1 MIHNFWLFALA
12 SFLLNITPGNDM
24 LYVAS
29 RSAEQGVRAGIVS
42 SLGIMAGCL
51 VHLAAAAAGLS
62 AIIVSSA
69 SAFSI
74 IKYIG
79 ACYLIYLGMRALFNK
94 KPAFGPIGPAAGGTV
109 TGVTRVGVG
118 PRGVEPVAVNYRR
131 LFLQGVLTNVLN
143 PKVAL
148 FFLAFLPQ
156 FIDVKGRQASEGILL
171 LGIWFDV
178 GGTLVNILVAFLFGS
193 IGDWLR
199 GHSRWMKV
207 QEKITGLVLI
217 ALGIKVALTTKK

>member
-29 RSAEQGVRAGIVS
+29 RSAGQGVKAGIVS

-62 AIIVSSA
+62 AILASSA
-69 SAFSI
+69 MAFSI
-74 IKYIG
+74 VKYAG
-79 ACYLIYLGMRALFNK
+79 AGYLVYLGLKAILSRKASGLVTAE
-94 KPAFGPIGPAAGGTV
+94 KPAPASG
-109 TGVTRVGVG
+109 
-118 PRGVEPVAVNYRR
+118 RR
-131 LFLQGVLTNVLN
+131 IFLQGVLTNVLN

-156 FIDVKGRQASEGILL
+156 FIDVRQKHATEAILL
-171 LGIWFDV
+171 LGAWFDV
-178 GGTLVNILVAFLFGS
+178 GGTVVNLLVAVLFGR
-193 IGDWLR
+193 IGDLMRRNPRWL
-199 GHSRWMKV
+199 KV

-217 ALGIKVALTTKK
+217 ALGIKVAFTSKK

>member
-24 LYVAS
+24 IYVAS
-29 RSAEQGVRAGIVS
+29 RSAAQGVRAGIVS
-42 SLGIMAGCL
+42 AMGIMAGCL
-51 VHLAAAAAGLS
+51 VHLTAAALGLS
-62 AIIVSSA
+62 VLLARSA
-69 SAFSI
+69 VAFDVV
-74 IKYIG
+74 KYIG
-79 ACYLIYLGMRALFNK
+79 AGYLFYLGIRALVNK
-94 KPAFGPIGPAAGGTV
+94 KEAAFVTAERPALS
-109 TGVTRVGVG
+109 
-118 PRGVEPVAVNYRR
+118 YSR
-131 LFLQGVLTNVLN
+131 LFWQGVLTNVLN

-156 FIDVKGRQASEGILL
+156 FIDVGGRHATEAILL
-171 LGIWFDV
+171 LGVWFDV
-178 GGTLVNILVAFLFGS
+178 GGTLVNIVVAVLFGR

-217 ALGIKVALTTKK
+217 GLSIKVAFTTKK

>member
-29 RSAEQGVRAGIVS
+29 RSAGQGVRAGVVS

-51 VHLAAAAAGLS
+51 VHLTAAALGLS
-62 AIIVSSA
+62 ALLARSAMAFDIV
-69 SAFSI
+69 
-74 IKYIG
+74 KYIG
-79 ACYLIYLGMRALFNK
+79 AGYLFYLGVRALINK
-94 KPAFGPIGPAAGGTV
+94 RAAALTV
-109 TGVTRVGVG
+109 STKLET
-118 PRGVEPVAVNYRR
+118 ASYRR
-131 LFLQGVLTNVLN
+131 LFWQGVVTNVLN

-156 FIDVKGRQASEGILL
+156 FIAIGSGHATEAILL
-171 LGIWFDV
+171 LGLWFDV
-178 GGTLVNILVAFLFGS
+178 SGTVVNILVAVLFGR

-199 GHSRWMKV
+199 QHSRWMKI

-217 ALGIKVALTTKK
+217 ALGIKVAFTTKK

>member
-29 RSAEQGVRAGIVS
+29 RSAAQGVRAGIVS

-62 AIIVSSA
+62 VLLARSA
-69 SAFSI
+69 MAFDI

-79 ACYLIYLGMRALFNK
+79 AGYLVYLGVKALLSRKGVDFGRVDGAA
-94 KPAFGPIGPAAGGTV
+94 PAS
-109 TGVTRVGVG
+109 
-118 PRGVEPVAVNYRR
+118 YRK

-156 FIDVKGRQASEGILL
+156 FINVQGKHGTEAILL
-171 LGIWFDV
+171 LGTWFDV
-178 GGTLVNILVAFLFGS
+178 GGTLVNVAVAVLFGR
-193 IGDWLR
+193 IGEWLKQHR
-199 GHSRWMKV
+199 RWLKV
-207 QEKITGLVLI
+207 QEKVTGLVLV
-217 ALGIKVALTTKK
+217 ALGIKVALTTKR

>member
-24 LYVAS
+24 IYVAS
-29 RSAEQGVRAGIVS
+29 RSAAQGVRAGIVS
-42 SLGIMAGCL
+42 ALGIMAGCL
-51 VHLAAAAAGLS
+51 AHLAAAAAGLS
-62 AIIVSSA
+62 VLLARSA
-69 SAFSI
+69 VAFDI

-79 ACYLIYLGMRALFNK
+79 AGYLVYLGVKALLSRK
-94 KPAFGPIGPAAGGTV
+94 GADFGDAEAGQAPRAAGHRRSG
-109 TGVTRVGVG
+109 GRSG
-118 PRGVEPVAVNYRR
+118 RASYKR

-156 FIDVKGRQASEGILL
+156 FIDVRGKHGTEAILL
-171 LGIWFDV
+171 LGAWFDV
-178 GGTLVNILVAFLFGS
+178 GGTLVNVAVAVLFGR
-193 IGDWLR
+193 IGEWLKQHR
-199 GHSRWMKV
+199 RWLKV

-217 ALGIKVALTTKK
+217 GLGIKVALTTKR

>member
-1 MIHNFWLFALA
+1 MIHDFWLFALA

-29 RSAEQGVRAGIVS
+29 RSAAQGVRAGIVS

-51 VHLAAAAAGLS
+51 VHLTAAALGLS
-62 AIIVSSA
+62 ALLARSA
-69 SAFSI
+69 VAFDVV
-74 IKYIG
+74 KYVG
-79 ACYLIYLGMRALFNK
+79 AGYLFYLGVRALVNK
-94 KPAFGPIGPAAGGTV
+94 KEAAFVTPERPAMSY
-109 TGVTRVGVG
+109 
-118 PRGVEPVAVNYRR
+118 NR
-131 LFLQGVLTNVLN
+131 LFWQGVLTNVLN

-156 FIDVKGRQASEGILL
+156 FIDVGGWHSTEAILL
-171 LGIWFDV
+171 LGVWFDV
-178 GGTLVNILVAFLFGS
+178 GGTLVNIAVAVLFGR

-217 ALGIKVALTTKK
+217 GLSIKVAFTTKK

>member
-1 MIHNFWLFALA
+1 MIHDFWLFALA

-29 RSAEQGVRAGIVS
+29 RSAGQGVRAGIVS

-51 VHLAAAAAGLS
+51 VHLTAAALGLS
-62 AIIVSSA
+62 ALLARSDV
-69 SAFSI
+69 AFDVV
-74 IKYIG
+74 KYVG
-79 ACYLIYLGMRALFNK
+79 AGYLFYLGVRALVNK
-94 KPAFGPIGPAAGGTV
+94 KEAAFVTAERPAMS
-109 TGVTRVGVG
+109 
-118 PRGVEPVAVNYRR
+118 YSR
-131 LFLQGVLTNVLN
+131 LFWQGVLTNVLN

-156 FIDVKGRQASEGILL
+156 FIDVGGRHATEAILL
-171 LGIWFDV
+171 LGVWFDMS
-178 GGTLVNILVAFLFGS
+178 GTLVNIVVAVLFGR

-207 QEKITGLVLI
+207 QEKVTGLVLV
-217 ALGIKVALTTKK
+217 ALGIKVALTTKR

>member
-29 RSAEQGVRAGIVS
+29 RSAAQGVRAGIVS

-62 AIIVSSA
+62 VLLARSA
-69 SAFSI
+69 MAFDI

-79 ACYLIYLGMRALFNK
+79 AGYLVYLGVKALLSRKGVDFGRVDGAA
-94 KPAFGPIGPAAGGTV
+94 PAS
-109 TGVTRVGVG
+109 
-118 PRGVEPVAVNYRR
+118 YRK

-156 FIDVKGRQASEGILL
+156 FINVQGKHGTEAILL
-171 LGIWFDV
+171 LGAWFDV
-178 GGTLVNILVAFLFGS
+178 GGTLVNVAVAVLFGR
-193 IGDWLR
+193 IGQWLKQHR
-199 GHSRWMKV
+199 RWLKV
-207 QEKITGLVLI
+207 QEKITGLVLV
-217 ALGIKVALTTKK
+217 ALGVKVALTTKR

>member
-24 LYVAS
+24 IYVAS
-29 RSAEQGVRAGIVS
+29 RSAAQGVRAGIVS
-42 SLGIMAGCL
+42 AMGIMAGCL
-51 VHLAAAAAGLS
+51 VHLTAAALGLS
-62 AIIVSSA
+62 VLLARSA
-69 SAFSI
+69 VAFDVV
-74 IKYIG
+74 KYIG
-79 ACYLIYLGMRALFNK
+79 AGYLFYLGIRALVNK
-94 KPAFGPIGPAAGGTV
+94 KEAAFVTAERPALS
-109 TGVTRVGVG
+109 
-118 PRGVEPVAVNYRR
+118 YSR
-131 LFLQGVLTNVLN
+131 LFWQGVLTNVLN

-156 FIDVKGRQASEGILL
+156 FIDVGDRHATEAILL
-171 LGIWFDV
+171 LGVWFDV
-178 GGTLVNILVAFLFGS
+178 GGTLVNIVVAVLFGR

-217 ALGIKVALTTKK
+217 GLSIKVAFTTKK

>member
-1 MIHNFWLFALA
+1 MIHHFWLFALA

-29 RSAEQGVRAGIVS
+29 RSAAQGVRAGIVS
-42 SLGIMAGCL
+42 SLGIMAGCM
-51 VHLAAAAAGLS
+51 VHLTAAALGLS
-62 AIIVSSA
+62 VLLARSA
-69 SAFSI
+69 VAFDV

-79 ACYLIYLGMRALFNK
+79 AGYLFYLGVRALVYK
-94 KPAFGPIGPAAGGTV
+94 KEAVFV
-109 TGVTRVGVG
+109 TAERPGMS
-118 PRGVEPVAVNYRR
+118 YSR
-131 LFLQGVLTNVLN
+131 LFWQGVLTNVLN

-156 FIDVKGRQASEGILL
+156 FIDVGGRNATEAILL
-171 LGIWFDV
+171 LGVWFDV
-178 GGTLVNILVAFLFGS
+178 GGTLVNIVVAVLFGR

-217 ALGIKVALTTKK
+217 GLSIKVAFTTKK